1 MDSGA
6 GPGNGANASQRNS
19 GRVWQGLAVGLLA
32 TIGATAVLLFLRL
45 AFQAFMPIELI
56 AQWVPTV
63 TPVSAQADGIA
74 TFGEAL
80 KPLGFTLL
88 LGGQLL
94 LGTLWGLVVTIRRQ
108 RRRLTT
114 RAHETWF
121 LAGGLPTIAWL
132 VLWLLLPA
140 VQNRGLEFVTGL
152 VGVATFSMVL
162 VALQTTL
169 GIPALTPTTAP
180 AASPGQRQPRRPTF
194 VQLAWSGVLVVAGI
208 GLWQL
213 LTRGFGSSMLTMGG
227 GDGGRDARAPGMQ
240 SEITPIDDHY
250 TVSKN
255 FRDPTVDAA
264 DWKLEITGLV
274 ERPYTLKYDDIM
286 AMTTREQIHTLICI
300 SNPVGGEYIGNARW
314 EGLPL
319 KTFLDTAG
327 IGTGV
332 RDIVVHAA
340 DNYSDSFPIEKV
352 MDPGTMIVWKM
363 NGEPLPTQHGFPIR
377 LLLPD
382 IYGMKNVKWITKI
395 ELVDHDYIGFWQKR
409 SWSDIATVK
418 TMSRIDVPEN
428 AARIA
433 ADTEHV
439 IGGVAFAGPRGISKV
454 EVSADEAR
462 TWMTADIRPPLSKYA
477 WSLWTVRWQ
486 PEAGSYRLLVRAT
499 DGEGNVQPSE
509 HTASLPDGADGWDQI
524 SINVVP
530 KAQVRPQLPPIEG
543 ERAPLLPQM
552 PREEGGR

>member
-1 MDSGA
+1 MMESGT
-6 GPGNGANASQRNS
+6 GHGNGAAARLTSKL
-19 GRVWQGLAVGLLA
+19 VWQSLVVGLLA
-32 TIGATAVLLFLRL
+32 ILSATAVMLFLRL

-56 AQWVPTV
+56 AEWVPTV

-88 LGGQLL
+88 LGGQLV
-94 LGTLWGLVVTIRRQ
+94 LGTLWGLVVTMRRQ

-121 LAGGLPTIAWL
+121 LAGGLPTIFWL

-140 VQNRGLEFVTGL
+140 VQNRGLEFFTGL
-152 VGVATFSMVL
+152 VGVATFSMTL

-180 AASPGQRQPRRPTF
+180 AAPPGQRQPRRPTF
-194 VQLAWSGVLVVAGI
+194 VQVAWSGVLIVAGI
-208 GLWQL
+208 GLWQF
-213 LTRGFGSSMLTMGG
+213 LTRSFGSSMLTMGG
-227 GDGGRDARAPGMQ
+227 GGGDSRTPGMQ
-240 SEITPIDDHY
+240 PEITPIDDHY

-264 DWKLEITGLV
+264 DWKLEIAGLV
-274 ERPYTLKYDDIM
+274 ERPYTLRYDDIM
-286 AMTTREQIHTLICI
+286 AMPTREQIHTLICI
-300 SNPVGGEYIGNARW
+300 SNPVGGEYIGSARW

-332 RDIVVHAA
+332 QDVVVHGA
-340 DNYSDSFPIEKV
+340 DNYADSFPFEKV
-352 MDPGTMIVWKM
+352 MDPGTMLVWKM
-363 NGEPLPTQHGFPIR
+363 NGEPLPPQHGFPVR
-377 LLLPD
+377 LLLPE

-409 SWSDIATVK
+409 GWSDIATVK

-428 AARIA
+428 ASRIP
-433 ADTEHV
+433 ADTEHT
-439 IGGVAFAGPRGISKV
+439 IGGVAFAGPRGIAKV

-462 TWMTADIRPPLSKYA
+462 TWMTAEIRPSLSEYA
-477 WSLWTVRWQ
+477 WSLWTVRWR
-486 PEAGSYRLLVRAT
+486 PKAGSYRLLVRAT
-499 DGEGNVQPSE
+499 DGEGNVQPSAQ
-509 HTASLPDGADGWDQI
+509 TPPLPDGADGWDQI

-530 KAQVRPQLPPIEG
+530 RAQVQPQLPPIES
-543 ERAPLLPQM
+543 ERAPLLPQL

>member
-32 TIGATAVLLFLRL
+32 TIGATAVMLFLRL

-114 RAHETWF
+114 RARETWF
-121 LAGGLPTIAWL
+121 LAGGLPTIVWL

-180 AASPGQRQPRRPTF
+180 VALPAQRQPRRPTF
-194 VQLAWSGVLVVAGI
+194 SQLAWSGVLVVAGI
-208 GLWQL
+208 GLWQF

-332 RDIVVHAA
+332 RDVVVHAA

-377 LLLPD
+377 LLLPE

-477 WSLWTVRWQ
+477 WSLWTVRWR

>member
-6 GPGNGANASQRNS
+6 GPGNGADTARINARLI
-19 GRVWQGLAVGLLA
+19 WQGLAVGLLA
-32 TIGATAVLLFLRL
+32 ILSATAVMLFLRF

-94 LGTLWGLVVTIRRQ
+94 LGTLWGLGATIRRQ
-108 RRRLTT
+108 RRRLTP

-121 LAGGLPTIAWL
+121 LAGGLPTIFWL

-140 VQNRGLEFVTGL
+140 VQNRGLEFFTGL
-152 VGVATFSMVL
+152 VGVATFSMTL

-169 GIPALTPTTAP
+169 GIPALTPATAP
-180 AASPGQRQPRRPTF
+180 VAVPGQRQARRPTF
-194 VQLAWSGVLVVAGI
+194 VQIAWSGVLIVAGI
-208 GLWQL
+208 GLWQF
-213 LTRGFGSSMLTMGG
+213 LTRSFGGNMLTMGG
-227 GDGGRDARAPGMQ
+227 GDGARDSRAVGMQ
-240 SEITPIDDHY
+240 SEITAIDDHY

-255 FRDPTVDAA
+255 FRDPTVDAE
-264 DWKLEITGLV
+264 DWELEITGLV
-274 ERPYTLKYDDIM
+274 ERPYTLRYDDIM
-286 AMTTREQIHTLICI
+286 AMATREQIHTLICI

-332 RDIVVHAA
+332 QDVVVHGA
-340 DNYSDSFPIEKV
+340 DNYADSFPFEKV
-352 MDPGTMIVWKM
+352 MDPGTMLVWKM
-363 NGEPLPTQHGFPIR
+363 NGQPLPTQHGFPIR
-377 LLLPD
+377 LLIPE

-409 SWSDIATVK
+409 GWSDIATVK

-428 AARIA
+428 ASRIA
-433 ADTEHV
+433 ADTEHI

-462 TWMTADIRPPLSKYA
+462 TWMTADIRPALSEFA
-477 WSLWTVRWQ
+477 WSLWTVRWR
-486 PEAGSYRLLVRAT
+486 PKAGSYRLLVRAT

-530 KAQVRPQLPPIEG
+530 RAQVQPQLPPIES
-543 ERAPLLPQM
+543 ERAPLLPQL

>member
-1 MDSGA
+1 MESGT
-6 GPGNGANASQRNS
+6 GHGNGAAARLTSKL
-19 GRVWQGLAVGLLA
+19 VWQGLAVGLLA
-32 TIGATAVLLFLRL
+32 ILSATAVMLFLRL

-56 AQWVPTV
+56 AEWVPTV

-88 LGGQLL
+88 LGGQFV
-94 LGTLWGLVVTIRRQ
+94 LGTLWGLVVTMRRQ

-121 LAGGLPTIAWL
+121 LAGGLPTIFWL

-140 VQNRGLEFVTGL
+140 VQNRGLEFFTGL
-152 VGVATFSMVL
+152 VGVATFSMTL

-180 AASPGQRQPRRPTF
+180 AAPPGQRQPRRPTF
-194 VQLAWSGVLVVAGI
+194 VQVAWSGVLIVAGI
-208 GLWQL
+208 GLWQF
-213 LTRGFGSSMLTMGG
+213 LTRSFGSSMLTVGG
-227 GDGGRDARAPGMQ
+227 GSGDSRTPGMQ
-240 SEITPIDDHY
+240 PEITPIDDHY

-264 DWKLEITGLV
+264 DWKLEIAGLV
-274 ERPYTLKYDDIM
+274 ERPYTLRYDDIM
-286 AMTTREQIHTLICI
+286 AMPTREQIHTLICI

-332 RDIVVHAA
+332 QDVVVHGA
-340 DNYSDSFPIEKV
+340 DNYADSFPFEKV
-352 MDPGTMIVWKM
+352 MDPGTMLVWKM
-363 NGEPLPTQHGFPIR
+363 NGEPLPPQHGFPVR
-377 LLLPD
+377 LLLPE

-409 SWSDIATVK
+409 GWSDIATVK

-428 AARIA
+428 ASRIA
-433 ADTEHV
+433 ADTEHT
-439 IGGVAFAGPRGISKV
+439 IGGVAFAGPRGIAKV

-462 TWMTADIRPPLSKYA
+462 TWMTAEIRPSLSEYA
-477 WSLWTVRWQ
+477 WSLWTVRWR
-486 PEAGSYRLLVRAT
+486 PKAGSYRLLVRAT
-499 DGEGNVQPSE
+499 DGEGNVQPSAQ
-509 HTASLPDGADGWDQI
+509 TPPLPDGADGWDQI

-530 KAQVRPQLPPIEG
+530 RAQVQPQLPPIES
-543 ERAPLLPQM
+543 ERAPLLPQL

>member
-6 GPGNGANASQRNS
+6 GPGNGAGASQLNP
-19 GRVWQGLAVGLLA
+19 GRIWQGLAVGLLA
-32 TIGATAVLLFLRL
+32 TIGATAVMLFLRL

-94 LGTLWGLVVTIRRQ
+94 LGTLWGLAVAIRRH

-121 LAGGLPTIAWL
+121 LAGGLPTIVWL

-152 VGVATFSMVL
+152 LGVATFGMVL

-169 GIPALTPTTAP
+169 GIPALTPSTEP
-180 AASPGQRQPRRPTF
+180 ATPPGQPQARRITF
-194 VQLAWSGVLVVAGI
+194 SQLTWSGVLVVAGI
-208 GLWQL
+208 GLWQF

-227 GDGGRDARAPGMQ
+227 GDARAPGMQ
-240 SEITPIDDHY
+240 PEITPIDDHY

-264 DWKLEITGLV
+264 DWKLEVTGLV
-274 ERPYTLKYDDIM
+274 ERPYTLKYDDITAM
-286 AMTTREQIHTLICI
+286 ASREQIHTLICI
-300 SNPVGGEYIGNARW
+300 SNPVGGEFIGNARW
-314 EGLPL
+314 EGVPL
-319 KTFLDTAG
+319 MTLLETAG

-332 RDIVVHAA
+332 RDVVVHAA
-340 DNYSDSFPIEKV
+340 DNYSDSFPIEKA
-352 MDPGTMIVWKM
+352 MDPGTLVVWKM
-363 NGEPLPTQHGFPIR
+363 NGEPLPPQHGFPIR
-377 LLLPD
+377 LLLPE

-418 TMSRIDVPEN
+418 TMSRIDVPMN
-428 AARIA
+428 GDRIA
-433 ADTEHV
+433 AGTEHV
-439 IGGVAFAGPRGISKV
+439 IGGVAFAGPRGIAKV

-462 TWMTADIRPPLSKYA
+462 TWMTADIRPPLSQYA
-477 WSLWTVRWQ
+477 WSLWTVPWK
-486 PEAGSYRLLVRAT
+486 PTTGSYRLLVRAT
-499 DGEGNVQPSE
+499 DGQGNLQPSE
-509 HTASLPDGADGWDQI
+509 HTASLPDGADGWDSI
-524 SINVVP
+524 SISVVP
-530 KAQVRPQLPPIEG
+530 KSQVEPRLPPIEG
-543 ERAPLLPQM
+543 ERPPLLPQL
-552 PREEGGR
+552 PREEGR